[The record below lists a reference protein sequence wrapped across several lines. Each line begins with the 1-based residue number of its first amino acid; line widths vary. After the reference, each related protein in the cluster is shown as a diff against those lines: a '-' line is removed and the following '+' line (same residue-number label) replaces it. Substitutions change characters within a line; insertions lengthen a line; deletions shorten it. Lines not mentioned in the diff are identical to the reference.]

1 MKSDSNHHRV
11 YSPEDIS
18 RWVARYRA
26 SGLGLHRFAQE
37 HRIPAGRLHYWVYQV
52 RCSKPAKCRVQAPV
66 FQELKL
72 AACLPPAND
81 WAAEVSLPTG
91 LAVRFAAAAT
101 PAWIGSVVEAL
112 RQPC

>member
-1 MKSDSNHHRV
+1 MKYDFNHHRI
-11 YSPEDIS
+11 YTPEEIS

-26 SGLGLHRFAQE
+26 SGLGLHRFAQQ
-37 HRIPAGRLHYWVYQV
+37 HRIPAGRLHYWLYQKR
-52 RCSKPAKCRVQAPV
+52 RCKPTKCLPKAPV

-72 AACLPPAND
+72 ATCLPPANG

-91 LAVRFAAAAT
+91 LAVRFGAAVT

-112 RQPC
+112 RRPC